1 MKSRWRFR
9 SAAVVLMAGLSLS
22 LGTTG
27 AANASPTPPKPVAAD
42 AMSATAKPATV
53 DAACPQ
59 PGQRVKQSAYPEVY
73 VVDPDFTLRLI
84 PDATTYFNLW
94 ESWGG
99 VVVYDDLVSC
109 YREYVPLFNAH
120 LVKLTTDDPV
130 YICCLLCIRDR
141 YSTSTVSRGTKSETS
156 RWSDRSRSIGLGTT
170 KGGSA

>member
-1 MKSRWRFR
+1 
-9 SAAVVLMAGLSLS
+9 MAGLSLS

-130 YICCLLCIRDR
+130 YIWDHYVGYRHITDAAVFNKYGFSWDKIRNQSVVGPIAIDR
-141 YSTSTVSRGTKSETS
+141 PWDY
-156 RWSDRSRSIGLGTT
+156 
-170 KGGSA
+170 